1 MKRILSA
8 ALALSLVSGGA
19 ALAQPNDRDHNDHS
33 NNNNDRGR
41 DGDQSDNDHRQNTN
55 RNNQNRNDDGQRRSG
70 NDRGWN
76 DQAGNQRRQDDHN
89 SNRGNRRWSK
99 GDRLPTQYRQQRY
112 YVTDWRQHGLQQPPR
127 GYHWV
132 RNDYNDFFLA
142 AISTGIIATVIYRDQ
157 RDQRWSQRY
166 SRTYTYNDDIYYRD
180 CRNGPD
186 PAGVIAGALIGGLI
200 GNAAGRGGARTG
212 STIAGVVVGGAVGAA
227 LTSNLNCEDRSYA
240 YKTYYEG
247 FNSGRPGSR
256 YEWRNPRNNHRG
268 EFRVGS
274 YYNDRDGFRCA
285 KFTQTIHVQG
295 RRQQRTSGIA
305 CRQPNGT
312 WAIVN

>member
-1 MKRILSA
+1 MKRILTA
-8 ALALSLVSGGA
+8 ALALSLLNGGA
-19 ALAQPNDRDHNDHS
+19 VLAQSSDRDHNDQRQDENQHGNRS
-33 NNNNDRGR
+33 DRNNNDQGR
-41 DGDQSDNDHRQNTN
+41 DDH
-55 RNNQNRNDDGQRRSG
+55 NRNDQSRNNR
-70 NDRGWN
+70 DRGQ
-76 DQAGNQRRQDDHN
+76 DRHDDSRGRQYN
-89 SNRGNRRWSK
+89 ERWSR
-99 GDRLPTQYRQQRY
+99 GDRLPDEYRQNRY
-112 YVTDWRQHGLQQPPR
+112 VMSDWRQHGLNQPPR

-132 RNDYNDFFLA
+132 RDDNNDFFLA
-142 AISTGIIATVIYRDQ
+142 AISTGIIATAIYRDQ

-166 SRTYTYNDDIYYRD
+166 SRVYTYNDDIYYQQ

-186 PAGVIAGALIGGLI
+186 PAGVIVGALIGGLL
-200 GNAAGRGGARTG
+200 GNAAGRGGGRTG

-268 EFRVGS
+268 DFRVGS

-285 KFTQTIHVQG
+285 KFTQTIYIQG
-295 RRQQRTSGIA
+295 HRQQRANGIA
-305 CRQPNGT
+305 CRQPDGT
-312 WAIVN
+312 WAVVN